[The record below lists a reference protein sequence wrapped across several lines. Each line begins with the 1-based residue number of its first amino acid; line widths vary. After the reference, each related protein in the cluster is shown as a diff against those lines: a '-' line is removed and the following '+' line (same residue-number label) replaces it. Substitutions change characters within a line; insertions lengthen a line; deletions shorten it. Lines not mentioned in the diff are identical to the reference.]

1 MLFCHQ
7 RVGIAARIGTDP
19 DATPT
24 QMSIKPPMRPFTR
37 STNEESSA
45 DYVVLGG
52 NHVGEAVASRL
63 HAGGHD
69 VVVVTD
75 APSSTDDPSSTEV
88 STLEGDPAELSTL
101 ADLGLTEEATVLVA
115 TRSDARNLLVAQLVR
130 ANFDVPRTFV
140 LTNRPDRAD
149 TVDAAGHEP
158 ICATS
163 AIADAVVEE
172 L

>member
-1 MLFCHQ
+1 
-7 RVGIAARIGTDP
+7 
-19 DATPT
+19 
-24 QMSIKPPMRPFTR
+24 MSIKPPMRPFTR
-37 STNEESSA
+37 STTEESA
-45 DYVVLGG
+45 AEYVVLGG
-52 NHVGEAVASRL
+52 NHVGEAIASRL

-75 APSSTDDPSSTEV
+75 TPTSTDV
-88 STLEGDPAELSTL
+88 RTLEGDPAELSTL
-101 ADLGLTEEATVLVA
+101 VDLTLAEEATVLVA

-149 TVDAAGHEP
+149 SVDAAGHEP

>member
-1 MLFCHQ
+1 MNPLS
-7 RVGIAARIGTDP
+7 G
-19 DATPT
+19 AT
-24 QMSIKPPMRPFTR
+24 
-37 STNEESSA
+37 NAESPI

-75 APSSTDDPSSTEV
+75 APASTDLRTI
-88 STLEGDPAELSTL
+88 EGDPTDPSTL
-101 ADLGLTEEATVLVA
+101 VDLDLTEEVTVLVA
-115 TRSDARNLLVAQLVR
+115 TPSDARNLLVAQLVR
-130 ANFDVPRTFV
+130 TTLDVPRTFV

-149 TVDAAGHEP
+149 SVDAAGHQP
-158 ICATS
+158 ICATT